1 MFIATTSNSWPTI
14 MALNLFWEMREP
26 FALYIATSYTVP
38 PAMYLHGDVQFYTS
52 YITPLATPAL
62 KLSKSGTTKTAI
74 SHPYSQF
81 LMMHF

>member
-52 YITPLATPAL
+52 YI
-62 KLSKSGTTKTAI
+62 
-74 SHPYSQF
+74 
-81 LMMHF
+81 